1 MSGLLTTGSIV
12 AGYRISRLIGR
23 GATGAVYV
31 AEDSH
36 GRQVALKVLIPELAQ
51 DTRFRERFQREA
63 QMAAALDEPHVVPT
77 IAMGEEDGTLYLAMS
92 YVDGLDLREILK
104 REGPLSSERTVDLVS
119 QVASALDAAHA
130 LGLVHR
136 DVKPGNVLVRSTEA
150 GEHAYLCDFGL
161 AKHVSSVN
169 SLTGERAFV
178 GTIAYISPEQIEGA
192 TIDARA
198 DVYSLGCMLFEC
210 LTGEAPFARESE
222 LAAVYAHLNEQP
234 PRASDVRP
242 GIPAGFDAV
251 VAKALEKSPG
261 DRYASCGELAAAS
274 AAALRGDVPSG
285 RVGHRGR
292 LALGAL
298 AAAAL
303 LVAAGAA
310 AVVRHG
316 DGDGDVTAGTARLAI
331 APKTIGVI
339 DPRSREVAGHIA
351 FASQPWD
358 VAFDARAAWVL
369 LGDERR
375 VARVDLASRKV
386 LSSTR
391 LPFVPGGIATGGG
404 ATWVTEDR
412 GPGLVSLDRATGKI
426 VQRFSVPI
434 RGERTASPTGIA
446 FGAGSVWVARG
457 PEAARVD
464 PADGHVM
471 RRFLTP
477 LAASA
482 VVFSQGSVWV
492 ASAENGR
499 VVKIDPGTNRITA
512 ATPLHGTIT
521 DLAVDNAAVWA
532 SIVPDNVVYRMSPDD
547 GSVLGTI
554 PTGPWPS
561 SLSLGDGI
569 WVADAKGRQI
579 VRVDRGG
586 QRQRIP
592 VSGPPWMARYH
603 DGLLWASVGAPEPVV
618 SDATGGTLRIPL
630 ADDAIGNAD
639 PATVWGPVYRQL
651 AYATCVYL
659 VNYPDAPGAAGR
671 TLRPEVASAMPVV
684 SPDGRTYTFRIRP
697 GFRFSPPSG
706 QAVTAE
712 TYRST
717 IERVLSP
724 RIGEGGRPNLAGH
737 VLADVVGAKAFIAGK
752 APHIRGIM
760 ARGDTLSITLTR
772 PAGDF
777 LARLSTS
784 YFCPVP
790 VGTRPVPGGGGQ
802 APIAMAGPY
811 YVVSTAARR
820 VVLERNPNY
829 TGSRPRNIKRI
840 VYTQGITA
848 DAAIAR
854 VKSGRAD
861 YLSGDTVGNDPNG
874 PLAPGGEL
882 DREYGLASRAGR
894 AGGARYLPSA
904 EPGVDALAFN
914 TRRPLFRDARMRRAV
929 AHALDRSALARV
941 YGEQPTDRL
950 IPPALGGNRGSI
962 AYADEP
968 DLTAARRLA
977 GHGKRRTATLYFCGD
992 PVGRHIA
999 EIIRANLDRIGIDVR
1014 IDRSLGCLTGPEQK
1028 RLAAADLQLVTRAD
1042 AAVDPA
1048 PFVELPLGD
1057 PFSAPGYWRDAR
1069 LRKQIESA
1077 RRLRGAER
1085 AAVYS
1090 RLAVEL
1096 VRDAVPVA
1104 VFASFVTPEFFSARV
1119 GCEVTQGALHAA
1131 DLGALCLRD

>member
-1 MSGLLTTGSIV
+1 MYGVLTTGSIV
-12 AGYRISRLIGR
+12 AAYRISRLIGR
-23 GATGAVYV
+23 GATGAVYL
-31 AEDSH
+31 AEDRD
-36 GRQVALKVLIPELAQ
+36 GGEVALKVLIPELAQ
-51 DTRFRERFQREA
+51 DTRFRERFHREA
-63 QMAAALDEPHVVPT
+63 QMAAALHEPHIVPT
-77 IAMGEEDGTLYLAMS
+77 VAMGEADGTLYLAMQ

-104 REGPLSSERTVDLVS
+104 REGALSGERAVDLVA
-119 QVASALDAAHA
+119 QIASALDAAHE

-136 DVKPGNVLVRSTEA
+136 DVKPGNVLVQESET

-161 AKHVSSVN
+161 AKHVSSVS

-178 GTIAYISPEQIEGA
+178 GTIAYISPEQIEGG

-198 DVYSLGCMLFEC
+198 DVYSLGCLLFEC
-210 LTGEAPFARESE
+210 LTGQAPFARESE

-234 PRASDVRP
+234 PRASDIQP
-242 GIPAGFDAV
+242 GVPEGFDAV
-251 VAKALEKSPG
+251 VAKALAKPPD
-261 DRYASCGELAAAS
+261 DRYASCGELAAA
-274 AAALRGDVPSG
+274 AASALRGEMPRR
-285 RVGHRGR
+285 RVSRRGR
-292 LALGAL
+292 LVLGAL
-298 AAAAL
+298 AAAAF

-310 AVVRHG
+310 VALRQG
-316 DGDGDVTAGTARLAI
+316 DGGKTGGAARLAI
-331 APKTIGVI
+331 APKTIGII
-339 DPRSREVAGHIA
+339 DPRSRTVAGRIG

-358 VAFDARAAWVL
+358 VAFDTRSAWVL

-386 LSSTR
+386 LSTTR
-391 LPFVPGGIATGGG
+391 LSFVPGGIATGGG
-404 ATWVTEDR
+404 STWVTEDR
-412 GPGLVSLDRATGKI
+412 GARLVRLDRATGRI
-426 VQRFSVPI
+426 AQRFSVPL

-446 FGAGSVWVARG
+446 FGAGSLWVARG
-457 PEAARVD
+457 PETARVD
-464 PADGHVM
+464 PADGHVV

-521 DLAVDNAAVWA
+521 DLAVDNAAVWV
-532 SIVPDNVVYRMSPDD
+532 SIVPDNVVYRLSPDD

-554 PTGPWPS
+554 PAGPWPS
-561 SLSLGDGI
+561 SLSAGNGI
-569 WVADAKGRQI
+569 WIANAKGRQLL
-579 VRVDRGG
+579 RVDRTG
-586 QRQRIP
+586 RRLRIP

-618 SDATGGTLRIPL
+618 SDATGQTLRIPL
-630 ADDAIGNAD
+630 AYDAIENAD
-639 PATVWGPVYRQL
+639 PAVIWGPVYRQL
-651 AYATCVYL
+651 AYSTCAYL

-671 TLRPEVASAMPVV
+671 TLRPEVAAAMPGV

-724 RIGEGGRPNLAGH
+724 TIGEGGRPNLAGQ

-752 APHIRGIM
+752 APHIRGIT
-760 ARGDTLSITLTR
+760 ARGETLSITLTR

-777 LARLSTS
+777 LARLSMS

-811 YVVSTAARR
+811 YVVSTAGGR

-829 TGSRPRNIKRI
+829 TGSRPRHIERI
-840 VYTQGITA
+840 VYTQGTTA
-848 DAAIAR
+848 DAAVAQ

-882 DREYGLASRAGR
+882 DRQYGLASRAGR
-894 AGGARYLPSA
+894 AGGARYLPSPA
-904 EPGVDALAFN
+904 PGIDAIAFN

-929 AHALDRSALARV
+929 AYALDRSALARV

-950 IPPALGGNRGSI
+950 IPPAVGGNRGSI
-962 AYADEP
+962 VYADEP

-977 GHGKRRTATLYFCGD
+977 GHGKRRTATLYFCGE
-992 PVGRHIA
+992 PVNRRIA
-999 EIIRANLDRIGIDVR
+999 EIVRANLDRIGIDVR
-1014 IDRSLGCLTGPEQK
+1014 IDRSLGCLTGPESK

-1048 PFVELPLGD
+1048 PFVELALGG
-1057 PFSAPGYWRDAR
+1057 PFSVPGYLRDAR
-1069 LRKQIESA
+1069 LQKQIESA

-1085 AAVYS
+1085 AAAYS

-1096 VRDAVPVA
+1096 VRDAVPVV

-1119 GCEVTQGALHAA
+1119 GCEVTQGALNAA